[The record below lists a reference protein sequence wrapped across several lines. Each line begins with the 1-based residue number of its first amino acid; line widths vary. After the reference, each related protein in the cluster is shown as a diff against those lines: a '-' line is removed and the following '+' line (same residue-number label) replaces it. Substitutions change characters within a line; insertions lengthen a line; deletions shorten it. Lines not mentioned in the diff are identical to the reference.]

1 MLRMPAPVFWKML
14 PDKHNATLTPGR
26 MVQVCGFIRSPQFNN
41 LRGEIVSHTDNG
53 RWVVKLQNGHTIALK
68 RINFQTLSPPPADH
82 EAPTPILPPVLA
94 ADVTQWGQQL
104 LDICQQFGT
113 PNTETELLAQL
124 LLKALNTN
132 QQSNPHIKHFE
143 QLLYKSLRSAL
154 DNLHPQPKTTYWNRN
169 PLRWLESAADLAS
182 EPPNTTQEVID
193 GPKQSF
199 EDLRLAEEL
208 RMAISLSLMANDNDK
223 PTLAQPINIPS
234 QSSRDDWTPIH
245 VATVAPPR
253 PDNPPS
259 QPQPPAR
266 ESNVPPPAPTANN
279 QYRLRTQ
286 PPRTMTTIGQT

>member
-1 MLRMPAPVFWKML
+1 MDSKAAKWS
-14 PDKHNATLTPGR
+14 HHTL
-26 MVQVCGFIRSPQFNN
+26 
-41 LRGEIVSHTDNG
+41 E
-53 RWVVKLQNGHTIALK
+53 
-68 RINFQTLSPPPADH
+68 RINFQTLSLPPADH

-143 QLLYKSLRSAL
+143 QLLYKSLRSAH

-169 PLRWLESAADLAS
+169 PLHWLESAADLAS

-208 RMAISLSLMANDNDK
+208 RMAVSLSFNCKRQRQAH
-223 PTLAQPINIPS
+223 IG
-234 QSSRDDWTPIH
+234 
-245 VATVAPPR
+245 
-253 PDNPPS
+253 
-259 QPQPPAR
+259 
-266 ESNVPPPAPTANN
+266 TAD
-279 QYRLRTQ
+279 QY
-286 PPRTMTTIGQT
+286 TITILTR